1 MVGPPRIQA
10 VSECEVIMLSIMNQY
25 EQRADTSFAAAIDV
39 GHLNRQTMGDRS
51 LEREVLELFRRQSRI
66 LLYRLEAL
74 TNPTDRANVAH
85 TLKGSARGVGAAR
98 VAFAADELERAAK
111 AGEPTGK
118 ALAELA
124 ESVAEVTSAIDLR
137 FGLDR

>member
-1 MVGPPRIQA
+1 MSSMMRQF
-10 VSECEVIMLSIMNQY
+10 
-25 EQRADTSFAAAIDV
+25 EQRADNAFATAIDV

-51 LEREVLELFRRQSRI
+51 LEREVLELFRRQARI
-66 LLYRLEAL
+66 LLFRFDAL
-74 TNPTDRANVAH
+74 TNPAERADVAH
-85 TLKGSARGVGAAR
+85 TLKGSARGVGANR
-98 VAFAADELERAAK
+98 VAFAADELERSAI

-124 ESVAEVTSAIDLR
+124 EAVAEVTSAIELR

>member
-1 MVGPPRIQA
+1 M
-10 VSECEVIMLSIMNQY
+10 SSIMRQF

-39 GHLNRQTMGDRS
+39 GHLHRQTMGDRS

-66 LLYRLEAL
+66 LLFRLEAL
-74 TNPTDRANVAH
+74 TNPAERADLAH
-85 TLKGSARGVGAAR
+85 TLKGSARGVGASR

-111 AGEPTGK
+111 SGEGTGK

-124 ESVAEVTSAIDLR
+124 ESIAEVTSAIDLR

>member
-1 MVGPPRIQA
+1 M
-10 VSECEVIMLSIMNQY
+10 SSIMNQY

-66 LLYRLEAL
+66 LLFRLEAL
-74 TNPTDRANVAH
+74 TNPVDRADVAH

-98 VAFAADELERAAK
+98 VAFAAEELERAAK
-111 AGEPTGK
+111 SGEPTGK

>member
-1 MVGPPRIQA
+1 M
-10 VSECEVIMLSIMNQY
+10 SSIMKQY
-25 EQRADTSFAAAIDV
+25 EQRADSSFATAIDV

-66 LLYRLEAL
+66 LLFRLEAL
-74 TNPTDRANVAH
+74 TNPKERADVAH
-85 TLKGSARGVGAAR
+85 TLKGSARGVGANR

-111 AGEPTGK
+111 SGEPTGR

-124 ESVAEVTSAIDLR
+124 ESVAEVTSAIELR

>member
-1 MVGPPRIQA
+1 M
-10 VSECEVIMLSIMNQY
+10 SSIMEQY
-25 EQRADTSFAAAIDV
+25 EQRASGSFASAIDV
-39 GHLNRQTMGDRS
+39 VHLNRQTMGDRS
-51 LEREVLELFRRQSRI
+51 LEREVLELFRRQARI
-66 LLYRLEAL
+66 LLFRFENL
-74 TNPTDRANVAH
+74 TNPAERADVAH
-85 TLKGSARGVGAAR
+85 TLKGSARGVGASR

-124 ESVAEVTSAIDLR
+124 EAIAEVTSAIELR